1 MSDIIGRYGIAV
13 SRADMAMIRQTL
25 ELETTRA
32 AHNPHLLATV
42 YAMAYQLL
50 SVQKLAKA
58 HRYFLLLAQWAPT
71 NTTYLRALGRV
82 QYLRGQTYEA
92 LNTFS
97 MCVSFGDVSPELG
110 VCIAE
115 CHLALDQR
123 AQAAS
128 VLHEVQDACTDSAE
142 HVALLERVKAMAELI
157 VNGQSQ

>member
-13 SRADMAMIRQTL
+13 SHEDMAMVRQTL
-25 ELETTRA
+25 ERETTRA

-42 YAMAYQLL
+42 YALAYQLL

-82 QYLRGQTYEA
+82 QFLRGQSYEA

-97 MCVSFGDVSPELG
+97 MCVAFGDVTPELG

-128 VLHEVQDACTDSAE
+128 VLYEVQDACTDIPE
-142 HVALLERVKAMAELI
+142 HGALLERVNAMVDLI
-157 VNGQSQ
+157 VSGQQQ